1 MECNATNKTKNCN
14 EIFFISVEII
24 LIMTLSLLAGHT
36 FEIVHVRS
44 AYGCSDDVQVIDLG
58 DVISRLI
65 ILEEKLQ
72 ILHVLK
78 LHEL

>member
-1 MECNATNKTKNCN
+1 
-14 EIFFISVEII
+14 
-24 LIMTLSLLAGHT
+24 MTLSLLAGHT